1 MSARSGTADTVNAL
15 SDGQKSPDGALDGGG
30 RKAQLPAPTTT
41 SPWPRRLILI
51 LLLAPALLWLFALVV
66 LPHAQLAL
74 LSLRERVAPHV
85 YEPSLAQYRTF
96 FAEPLYWQV
105 FVRTAA
111 LSIAATALTLL
122 VAFPIAW
129 VITKVARGRA
139 SSLLFVVCLIPFWVS
154 ETVRALGWLI
164 LLRESGV
171 LPALLV
177 KLGLTAVP
185 VELLYHDATILTGLV
200 YTSLLFMVV
209 PLVSSLESLDNSLIE
224 AAYDL
229 GANGFAILWKIV
241 IPHAAPG
248 MTAGC
253 IVVFML
259 TLGNYLTPNLL
270 GGKNSQW
277 FTELIYSQF
286 IVRFNWEQGAAFGFL
301 LLGLSTSIVALG
313 LRVSGQRFADV
324 MRRS

>member
-1 MSARSGTADTVNAL
+1 MD
-15 SDGQKSPDGALDGGG
+15 
-30 RKAQLPAPTTT
+30 
-41 SPWPRRLILI
+41 
-51 LLLAPALLWLFALVV
+51 
-66 LPHAQLAL
+66 
-74 LSLRERVAPHV
+74 
-85 YEPSLAQYRTF
+85 QYRTF
-96 FAEPLYWQV
+96 FTEPLYWQV
-105 FVRTAA
+105 FVRTATM
-111 LSIAATALTLL
+111 SVAATALTLL

-139 SSLLFVVCLIPFWVS
+139 SALLFAVCLIPFWVS

-177 KLGLTAVP
+177 KLGISAVP

-209 PLVSSLESLDNSLIE
+209 PLVSSLESLDNALVE

-229 GANGFAILWKIV
+229 GASGVAILRHIV

-248 MTAGC
+248 ITAGC

-277 FTELIYSQF
+277 FTELIYTQF

-301 LLGLSTSIVALG
+301 LLGLSTAIVALG
-313 LRVSGQRFADV
+313 LRLSGQRFVDV

>member
-1 MSARSGTADTVNAL
+1 MAEELATSAAR
-15 SDGQKSPDGALDGGG
+15 
-30 RKAQLPAPTTT
+30 
-41 SPWPRRLILI
+41 RRLMLA
-51 LLLAPALLWLFALVV
+51 LLLLPALLWLFALIV
-66 LPHAQLAL
+66 LPHLDLAL
-74 LSLRERVAPHV
+74 LSFRERIAPRQ
-85 YEPSLAQYRTF
+85 YRPSLEQYHTF
-96 FAEPLYWQV
+96 FAEPLYWRV
-105 FVRTAA
+105 FVRTAIMSA
-111 LSIAATALTLL
+111 LATALTLL

-129 VITKVARGRA
+129 VITKVARPRA
-139 SSLLFVVCLIPFWVS
+139 SSLLFIACLIPFWVS

-177 KLGLTAVP
+177 KLGVTAMP
-185 VELLYHDATILTGLV
+185 VELLYHDATILVGLV

-209 PLVSSLESLDNSLIE
+209 PLVSSLESLDNSLVE

-229 GANGFAILWKIV
+229 GASGPTILARIV
-241 IPHAAPG
+241 VPHAAPG
-248 MTAGC
+248 ITAGC

-277 FTELIYSQF
+277 FTELIYTQF

-301 LLGLSTSIVALG
+301 LLALSTAMVAIG
-313 LRVSGQRFADV
+313 LRLSGQRFVDV
-324 MRRS
+324 MRRA